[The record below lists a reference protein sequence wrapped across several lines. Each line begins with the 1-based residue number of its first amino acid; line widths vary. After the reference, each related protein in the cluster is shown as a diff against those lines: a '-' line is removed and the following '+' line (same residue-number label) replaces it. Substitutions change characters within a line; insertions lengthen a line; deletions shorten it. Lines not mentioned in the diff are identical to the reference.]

1 MKKYKFFFDIEKLE
15 DWLNAQLQ
23 KGYRCTQAN
32 FMGVFSFEKV
42 SEDYIIRLDYRE
54 WMSKEKFVEYKLIH
68 EDFGWEH
75 LKGSRFGSI
84 QCWQKKSGNQDEIF
98 SDRQSKAQY
107 YKRLMTYSLPFALLF
122 LIIGIDILVK
132 GNVYMTEG
140 LWDMNGSLFW
150 KALVFETPFAL
161 LRLLPTIFF
170 IGMGIVFFKAYR
182 QYNFF
187 NQK

>member
-1 MKKYKFFFDIEKLE
+1 
-15 DWLNAQLQ
+15 
-23 KGYRCTQAN
+23 
-32 FMGVFSFEKV
+32 MGSFSFEEV
-42 SEDYIIRLDYRE
+42 SEDCIIRLDYQE

-75 LKGSRFGSI
+75 LKRSRFGSI
-84 QCWQKKSGNQDEIF
+84 QCWQNKSEYQNEIC
-98 SDRQSKAQY
+98 SDRQSKALY
-107 YKRLMTYSLPFALLF
+107 YKRLMTYSLSFALLF
-122 LIIGIDILVK
+122 FIIGIDILVK

>member
-1 MKKYKFFFDIEKLE
+1 
-15 DWLNAQLQ
+15 
-23 KGYRCTQAN
+23 
-32 FMGVFSFEKV
+32 
-42 SEDYIIRLDYRE
+42 EDYIIRLDYQE

-84 QCWQKKSGNQDEIF
+84 QCWQKKSGNQNEIF

-107 YKRLMTYSLPFALLF
+107 YKRLMIYSLLFTILF
-122 LIIGIDILVK
+122 LLIGIDILVK
-132 GNVYMTEG
+132 VNVYMTEG
-140 LWDMNGSLFW
+140 LWDMNCALFLKSL
-150 KALVFETPFAL
+150 VRETTFGL
-161 LRLLPTIFF
+161 LSLLPNIFL
-170 IGMGIVFFKAYR
+170 IGMWNIFFKAYR

>member
-1 MKKYKFFFDIEKLE
+1 Q
-15 DWLNAQLQ
+15 N
-23 KGYRCTQAN
+23 
-32 FMGVFSFEKV
+32 
-42 SEDYIIRLDYRE
+42 
-54 WMSKEKFVEYKLIH
+54 
-68 EDFGWEH
+68 
-75 LKGSRFGSI
+75 
-84 QCWQKKSGNQDEIF
+84 EIF

-170 IGMGIVFFKAYR
+170 IGMGIVLVACGKTVEDADKYTSSIEDIAIPDDVSIVGLGEATHGNVEFQDLKKDVFQVLIEKEDIRAFVIEGDFGGAQVVDTYIA
-182 QYNFF
+182 
-187 NQK
+187 

>member
-1 MKKYKFFFDIEKLE
+1 
-15 DWLNAQLQ
+15 
-23 KGYRCTQAN
+23 
-32 FMGVFSFEKV
+32 
-42 SEDYIIRLDYRE
+42 
-54 WMSKEKFVEYKLIH
+54 YKLIH

-122 LIIGIDILVK
+122 LIIGIDILAK

-140 LWDMNGSLFW
+140 LWDMARYRCW
-150 KALVFETPFAL
+150 TALAFEAPFAVC
-161 LRLLPTIFF
+161 RLLTS
-170 IGMGIVFFKAYR
+170 
-182 QYNFF
+182 
-187 NQK
+187 

>member
-15 DWLNAQLQ
+15 DWLNTQLQ
-23 KGYRCTQAN
+23 KGYRCTNAN
-32 FMGVFSFEKV
+32 FMGSFSFEEV
-42 SEDYIIRLDYRE
+42 SEDYIIRLDYQE

-84 QCWQKKSGNQDEIF
+84 QCWQKKSGYQNEIF

-122 LIIGIDILVK
+122 LIIGIDILAK

-140 LWDMNGSLFW
+140 LWDMEGSLFW

-161 LRLLPTIFF
+161 LRLLPTLFF
-170 IGMGIVFFKAYR
+170 LGMMMFYFKAHGKYKFYS
-182 QYNFF
+182 QN
-187 NQK
+187 